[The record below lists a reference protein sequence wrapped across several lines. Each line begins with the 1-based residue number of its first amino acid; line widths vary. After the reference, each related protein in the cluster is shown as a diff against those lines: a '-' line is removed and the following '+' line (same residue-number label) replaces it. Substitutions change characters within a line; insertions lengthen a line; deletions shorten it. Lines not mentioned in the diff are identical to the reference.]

1 MKSGKPAKEPV
12 STDMTPLARNL
23 FLWRAIAALVSGLM
37 LSCAFPPLNWSIM
50 AWFALVPIML
60 VPTPR
65 KKLERIL
72 IGLLFGYAH
81 FATALHWLNEVGFC
95 AGYLLAVVCALFPM
109 AWYCIV
115 GAFNWRLK
123 DKRNATLPGAG
134 YVFIAD
140 EWILIAH
147 ILIQAALWVAIEYL
161 RSMIFTGFP
170 WDMVGISQFRRLG
183 VASLAQYTGV
193 YGVSFM
199 VLLANGIIAAELSR
213 QARMFFVKARRQFP
227 WHFALMTVA
236 LVPICILQARKELL
250 PPEGTPNIRVAAV
263 QGNIPQCREW
273 TEEQFVQALRTYV
286 RLSEKA
292 AADYKDLDMLL
303 WPECAVPAPIDYQPY
318 MSILI
323 TMQQRIRK
331 PILLGALRVVGSP
344 SDPENSTDF
353 NSAVL
358 LDENSHVIETYDKM
372 HLVPFGE
379 YTPFGDAFPILRDM
393 IGMGRDLTAGRHSVL
408 FSLAKGAVAGVN
420 ICFEDAFPTIS
431 RNFTLQG
438 ANILMTITNDAW
450 YNRSSGAE
458 QHLSHAVFRA
468 IENRRPLLRSGNN
481 SHTCL
486 ITPNGAILGVID
498 NKDDGSP
505 FVSSCQAY
513 DVPIH
518 EWGTTFYTRHGDIFA
533 QACAAVAVA
542 LILFLL
548 LAEFLRRKENLQ
560 KREKA

>member
-250 PPEGTPNIRVAAV
+250 PPEGTPSIRIAAV

-303 WPECAVPAPIDYQPY
+303 WPESAIPAPIDYQPF

-323 TMQQRIRK
+323 TLQQRIQK
-331 PILLGALRVVGSP
+331 PLLLGALRVVGNP
-344 SDPENSTDF
+344 SDPENCTDF

-358 LDENSHVIETYDKM
+358 LDEKS
-372 HLVPFGE
+372 
-379 YTPFGDAFPILRDM
+379 
-393 IGMGRDLTAGRHSVL
+393 
-408 FSLAKGAVAGVN
+408 
-420 ICFEDAFPTIS
+420 
-431 RNFTLQG
+431 
-438 ANILMTITNDAW
+438 
-450 YNRSSGAE
+450 
-458 QHLSHAVFRA
+458 
-468 IENRRPLLRSGNN
+468 
-481 SHTCL
+481 
-486 ITPNGAILGVID
+486 
-498 NKDDGSP
+498 
-505 FVSSCQAY
+505 
-513 DVPIH
+513 
-518 EWGTTFYTRHGDIFA
+518 
-533 QACAAVAVA
+533 
-542 LILFLL
+542 
-548 LAEFLRRKENLQ
+548 
-560 KREKA
+560 